1 MTKLVK
7 LREVAE
13 MMGVSKGT
21 LEWRTK
27 KIAGYNFPKPSGMI
41 GRAYGY
47 NLAEIKAFINV
58 DNSALF
64 KPTGRKPGTKNIPKI
79 AIEITRS
86 YLTTPSPSLSL
97 SFLSRPNMGSM
108 SVDYD

>member
-1 MTKLVK
+1 MTELVK

-41 GRAYGY
+41 GRAYGF
-47 NLAEIKAFINV
+47 NLAEI
-58 DNSALF
+58 
-64 KPTGRKPGTKNIPKI
+64 
-79 AIEITRS
+79 
-86 YLTTPSPSLSL
+86 
-97 SFLSRPNMGSM
+97 
-108 SVDYD
+108 

>member
-1 MTKLVK
+1 MTELVK

-41 GRAYGY
+41 GRAYGF
-47 NLAEIKAFINV
+47 NLAEIEAFIKV
-58 DNSALF
+58 DNSVLF
-64 KPTGRKPGTKNIPKI
+64 KRRGRKLGIKNRPKV
-79 AIEITRS
+79 AIQ
-86 YLTTPSPSLSL
+86 TPRPSLIF
-97 SFLSRPNMGSM
+97 SFLSRPNISTMERGL
-108 SVDYD
+108 